1 MLNFVYTQL
10 IFSLCI
16 FCRLNHTVASRP
28 NKGGERR
35 VDAFDGTENDFISQT
50 FGVKTPLRELVRA
63 YNSNNINNDLWNAV
77 IHLIIS
83 FPLQLEPHFD
93 FNLKW
98 GANTP
103 IGCIAECHSV
113 TTLT

>member
-1 MLNFVYTQL
+1 MIYVT
-10 IFSLCI
+10 LCI
-16 FCRLNHTVASRP
+16 AMRLSVS
-28 NKGGERR
+28 
-35 VDAFDGTENDFISQT
+35 
-50 FGVKTPLRELVRA
+50 
-63 YNSNNINNDLWNAV
+63 
-77 IHLIIS
+77 
-83 FPLQLEPHFD
+83 PLQPEPHFD